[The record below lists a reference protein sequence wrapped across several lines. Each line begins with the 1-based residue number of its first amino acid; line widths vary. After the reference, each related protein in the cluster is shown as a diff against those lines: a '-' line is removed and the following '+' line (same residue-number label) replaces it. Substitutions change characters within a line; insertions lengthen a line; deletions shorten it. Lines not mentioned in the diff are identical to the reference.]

1 MKPTS
6 VISYQWLDSEAA
18 RPYHAGVSLHSH
30 TSHSLET
37 LSFIHA
43 MCSGV
48 PFASRILQHYDRSNQ
63 RNLGIKFD
71 FEAAYWRP
79 PLVPRM
85 AFELEFNQIRAI
97 GLDPMVSITDHDD
110 ITAPLLLRTIPS
122 ARRIPVS
129 VEWTVP
135 FGTTAFHL
143 GVHNL
148 PSSEAQFWIQT
159 FTHFTARPSETD
171 LGALLRELS
180 DNPQILVVLNH
191 PEWDLHQIGDQEHGR
206 ELNRFLELNNHR
218 IHAFELNGLR
228 HARENRK
235 VEKLA
240 QRWNQ
245 LLISGGDRHGLE
257 PNANLNL
264 TDATSFGEFVQEI
277 RCARRSH
284 VLFLN
289 QYSQLWEQRIL
300 DSTLDAV
307 MDHSSFSPG
316 WQRWDERAFHPD
328 TDGVMRPF
336 ADFWAGG
343 RAPLPLHLFIH
354 TVRLLRYRS
363 LAKVFSMMLGY
374 AQAGSE
380 SQSSSRRI
388 A

>member
-1 MKPTS
+1 MQPTS
-6 VISYQWLDSEAA
+6 CISYQWLDSTAA
-18 RPYHAGVSLHSH
+18 NPYHSGVSLHSH
-30 TSHSLET
+30 TSHSVET
-37 LSFIHA
+37 LSFIYA
-43 MCSGV
+43 MCASV
-48 PFASRILQHYDRSNQ
+48 PLASRILQHYDRRNQ
-63 RNLGIKFD
+63 RNFGLKFD
-71 FEAAYWRP
+71 FEAAHWRP

-85 AFELEFNQIRAI
+85 AFEVEFNQIQAI
-97 GLDPMVSITDHDD
+97 GLEPMISITDHDD

-143 GVHNL
+143 GIHNL
-148 PSSEAQFWIQT
+148 PSAEAQAWMRT
-159 FTHFTARPSETD
+159 FSDFTARPSEAS
-171 LGALLRELS
+171 LFALLRELS

-191 PEWDLHQIGDQEHGR
+191 PEWDLYKIGQHEHGR
-206 ELNRFLELNNHR
+206 ELERLLQHNIRH

-240 QRWNQ
+240 HRWNQ

-264 TDATSFGEFVQEI
+264 TDATSFSEFVTEI

-284 VLFLN
+284 VLFLK
-289 QYSQLWEQRIL
+289 QYSEPWEQRIL
-300 DSTLDAV
+300 DSTLDAI
-307 MDHSSFSPG
+307 MDHPTFSPG

-328 TDGVMRPF
+328 TEGKIRPLTH
-336 ADFWAGG
+336 FWTSG
-343 RAPLPLHLFIH
+343 RAPLPLHLLIH
-354 TVRLLRYRS
+354 TARLLRYRE
-363 LAKVFSMMLGY
+363 LAKVFSTMVGY
-374 AQAGSE
+374 AQAGAE
-380 SQSSSRRI
+380 TRATSQEV